1 MRDKPTSRR
10 ASPGAE
16 ADKGGSRPAE
26 GFTLIELLVVIAI
39 IGILAGLLLPAL
51 ARAKDQAIR
60 THSKSNTRQQ
70 TVALIMYAGENRDCL
85 PTLPGYA
92 TYQPWD
98 MRHEVGT
105 YMEVSGAPYK
115 VWYDPGTAHLYTD
128 NDFLTMW
135 GNTTG
140 EDGGEGNRI
149 LGYAETFDGA
159 TLFADQGAWYF
170 STNINAKINA
180 ATVSPMSNPSLHLP
194 ISPSS
199 RVLLACATITLGNNL
214 STSLTIMN
222 TYQWTDLPHSLDPD
236 DPVNKPFTSSHMLNG
251 KIPSGG
257 NQAMM
262 DGHTE
267 WKPFRQMV
275 PRAGSGSPAF
285 YW

>member
-1 MRDKPTSRR
+1 MRDKSSSRG
-10 ASPGAE
+10 ASLRTEAE
-16 ADKGGSRPAE
+16 KGGRRPAA

-60 THSKSNTRQQ
+60 TNSKSNTRQQ
-70 TVALIMYAGENRDCL
+70 AVALIMYAGENRDFL
-85 PTLPGYA
+85 PNLPGNA

-98 MRHEVGT
+98 MRQEIGS

-128 NDFLTMW
+128 SDYLTLW

-149 LGYAETFDGA
+149 LGYAQTFDGA
-159 TLFADQGAWYF
+159 TLFDDQGAWYF
-170 STNINAKINA
+170 STNINTKISA
-180 ATVSPMSNPSLHLP
+180 ATVSPMSNPSMSLP

-199 RVLLACATITLGNNL
+199 RVLLACATITLGQNL
-214 STSLTIMN
+214 SISLTLKN
-222 TYQWTDLPHSLDPD
+222 TFQWNDLPHTLDPD
-236 DPVNKPFTSSHMLNG
+236 DPVNKSFTTSHMLNG

-257 NQAMM
+257 NQAMI
-262 DGHTE
+262 DGHSE
-267 WKPFRQMV
+267 WTPFRQMV